1 MGLIYPSV
9 DRVALYIKNLEE
21 ALDSLVLR
29 DGSYKHIVDLAK
41 AYLKD
46 SKYYY
51 STGDRETALATVSY
65 AEGLLDALKL
75 MGVADFKWKKP
86 SEIKNVKRVMVAGTF
101 EIIHPG
107 HLEYL
112 KKAWNMGYVIAV
124 VSSDE
129 NAERAKKRKIII
141 PQQQRAEVLASLY
154 YVHDVVLGR
163 PGNIFDIFHSVKPDI
178 VLLGP
183 NQGVSESVVREEAK
197 KRGVEVEVIRLEN
210 LKNCELCST
219 TKIIEKILSTFN
231 AANKY

>member
-1 MGLIYPSV
+1 M

-21 ALDSLVLR
+21 ALESLILK
-29 DGSYKHIVDLAK
+29 DGSYKHIVDLAR

-51 STGDRETALATVSY
+51 SVGDRETALATVSY

-75 MGVADFKWKKP
+75 AGVADFKWKKP
-86 SEIKNVKRVMVAGTF
+86 SEIKNAKRIMVAGTF

-112 KKAWNMGYVIAV
+112 KRAWSMGYVTAV

-129 NAERAKKRKIII
+129 NAERTKNRKIVI
-141 PQQQRAEVLASLY
+141 PQQQRAEVLAALY

-163 PGNIFDIFHSVKPDI
+163 PGNIFDVFYYVKPDV

-183 NQGVSESVVREEAK
+183 NQGVSESVVKEEAR
-197 KRGVEVEVIRLEN
+197 KRGVEVEVVRLEN
-210 LKNCELCST
+210 LRNCELCST

-231 AANKY
+231 ASEY